1 MRSVIAVSLMTL
13 TVSLGD
19 ISVGR
24 AECSQ
29 HQTDAQKQSTDPD
42 HSGLLAGVVRAVE
55 KDDKIYDCTVY
66 SSGEKCVL
74 TGVVDRPEEPV
85 QVGE

>member
-13 TVSLGD
+13 TASLGD

-29 HQTDAQKQSTDPD
+29 HQTDAQKQSTDPE
-42 HSGLLAGVVRAVE
+42 LLAGVVRAVE